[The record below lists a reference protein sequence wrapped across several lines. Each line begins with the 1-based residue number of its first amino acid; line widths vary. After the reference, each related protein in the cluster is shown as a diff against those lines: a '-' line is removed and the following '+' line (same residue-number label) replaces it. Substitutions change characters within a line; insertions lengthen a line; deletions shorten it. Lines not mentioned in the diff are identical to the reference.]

1 MSTNTPILSADLI
14 GSGLRFAL
22 VASRFNDLI
31 VERLVAG
38 ATDALVRHGV
48 AADDI
53 ELAWVPG
60 AWELP
65 VIAKHLAHPGRF
77 DAIIALGAVIRG
89 STAHFEHVA
98 GQCASG
104 LASIALDTGIPVAFG
119 VLTTESIEQ
128 AIERAGTKAGNKG
141 IEAAMA
147 ALESARL
154 IRIIHGDE
162 PMPTRGP
169 FDFRS

>member
-1 MSTNTPILSADLI
+1 MSNNILSADLN

-48 AADDI
+48 AADDV
-53 ELAWVPG
+53 EMAWVPG

-65 VIAKHLAHPGRF
+65 VIAKHLVHTGRF
-77 DAIIALGAVIRG
+77 DAVVALGAVIRG

-119 VLTTESIEQ
+119 VLTTDSIEQ

-141 IEAAMA
+141 IEAATA
-147 ALESARL
+147 ALESVNL
-154 IRIIHGDE
+154 IRIIHADDPNGH
-162 PMPTRGP
+162 RGP
-169 FDFRS
+169 FPFGS